1 MDITL
6 ADLIPLLPL
15 LVTTGTAVVAMIT
28 IGIKRDYGLT
38 AVITIIG
45 LLFAALS
52 AAYLMPNTNSQVT
65 PLMVVDQ
72 YSLFFTVVTCATAM
86 FIAIF
91 SYSYLA
97 NLDDHK
103 EEYYLLLVIATIGA
117 IVMVSSNHFVST
129 ILGLETLSMSLYGMV
144 AYPVHV
150 KKPLKFPLEA
160 SVKYLVLSAAAS
172 GILLFGIALIYAQTG
187 TLEFAS
193 VVNVPNIT
201 EGLDDGF
208 TITALV
214 LVFVGIAFKLSLA
227 PFHMWTPDVYEGSPL
242 PATTY
247 LATIGKAAMFVV
259 LLRLIEAS
267 EALTFN
273 SFILVISLVATAS
286 ILAGNLLA
294 LFQRSLKRVLAYSS
308 IAHMGYL
315 LIAVV
320 ASYFVQGSISVEAV
334 TIYLVAY
341 MIMSA
346 GAFGVATVAS
356 SSEQEFDRI
365 EDYKGLFWR
374 SPWLAAVF
382 TAMLLSL
389 AGIPLTVG
397 FIGKFYIFFAG
408 VEAALWI
415 LLAVLIV
422 GSGIGLYYY
431 LRIVYC
437 MLLAVD
443 VEQKFDIAL
452 GRNISSHAVLV
463 FLLVL
468 LIGFGVYPAP
478 LMAMIETIS
487 TYI

>member
-1 MDITL
+1 M
-6 ADLIPLLPL
+6 
-15 LVTTGTAVVAMIT
+15 
-28 IGIKRDYGLT
+28 
-38 AVITIIG
+38 
-45 LLFAALS
+45 
-52 AAYLMPNTNSQVT
+52 
-65 PLMVVDQ
+65 
-72 YSLFFTVVTCATAM
+72 
-86 FIAIF
+86 
-91 SYSYLA
+91 
-97 NLDDHK
+97 
-103 EEYYLLLVIATIGA
+103 
-117 IVMVSSNHFVST
+117 
-129 ILGLETLSMSLYGMV
+129 
-144 AYPVHV
+144 
-150 KKPLKFPLEA
+150 
-160 SVKYLVLSAAAS
+160 
-172 GILLFGIALIYAQTG
+172 
-187 TLEFAS
+187 
-193 VVNVPNIT
+193 
-201 EGLDDGF
+201 
-208 TITALV
+208 

-242 PATTY
+242 PATTF

-356 SSEQEFDRI
+356 SSEQEFDSI

-415 LLAVLIV
+415 LLAVLII

-437 MLLAVD
+437 MLLSAD
-443 VEQKFDIAL
+443 VEQKFDVAI

-487 TYI
+487 KYI